1 MTVLSWGTAILVTVA
16 IYLCFKFEQYGI
28 SYVLS
33 VTSNLLFLAINATL
47 YSIIFYR
54 TLKQG
59 RNILNQ
65 RRSVGAAKDE
75 FSSQLLL
82 KITLRPFLLMCLF
95 YATYLPWAIY
105 TIHFL
110 FVLGHDWEDFGDEF
124 IWIDTVVFM
133 NSCINPFI
141 YGLRTK
147 RLRKEFRKKIWSRCF
162 HRTANETN
170 VSPLSHDAFR

>member
-1 MTVLSWGTAILVTVA
+1 MFQVRAIQN
-16 IYLCFKFEQYGI
+16 INILC
-28 SYVLS
+28 
-33 VTSNLLFLAINATL
+33 VTSNFLFLAMNATL
-47 YSIIFYR
+47 YAIIFYH

-75 FSSQLLL
+75 FSTHVLL

-105 TIHFL
+105 IISSL
-110 FVLGHDWEDFGDEF
+110 VLGHDWEDFGDE
-124 IWIDTVVFM
+124 IILIRAVLLT
-133 NSCINPFI
+133 NSCINPFV

-147 RLRKEFRKKIWSRCF
+147 RFRKEFRKKIWSGCF
-162 HRTANETN
+162 HRTAKETN
-170 VSPLSHDAFR
+170 VPPLYQDAFL